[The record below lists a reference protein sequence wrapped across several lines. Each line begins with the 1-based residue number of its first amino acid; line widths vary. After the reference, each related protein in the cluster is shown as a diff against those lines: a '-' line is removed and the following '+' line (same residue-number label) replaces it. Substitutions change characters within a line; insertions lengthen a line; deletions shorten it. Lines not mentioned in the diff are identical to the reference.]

1 MYTHINDYFQ
11 WMMER
16 TLIFNLMVYIL
27 VMLQEQYHSRSWHG
41 PLSRYVKLRVA
52 HAPGNSGTFSPSSR
66 VSDPD
71 MHHGTCVT
79 HVPWCMPGSL
89 TSRFLWSRWQG
100 KTLPVFPAHAQPA
113 MLRIWQ
119 DAHGK
124 PDNKSVNYQ
133 WLWWW
138 LISLRGYGWGRKELI
153 NGIKCIHF
161 KDNLI
166 NF

>member
-1 MYTHINDYFQ
+1 MCKISPQRNFSINSPVFTEIHRMYTHINDYFQ

-16 TLIFNLMVYIL
+16 ILIFNLMVYIL

-71 MHHGTCVT
+71 MHHDTCVT
-79 HVPWCMPGSL
+79 HLPGCMPGSL

-100 KTLPVFPAHAQPA
+100 KKLPAFPAHVQPA

-119 DAHGK
+119 AARADWYFARA
-124 PDNKSVNYQ
+124 D
-133 WLWWW
+133 
-138 LISLRGYGWGRKELI
+138 
-153 NGIKCIHF
+153 
-161 KDNLI
+161 
-166 NF
+166 